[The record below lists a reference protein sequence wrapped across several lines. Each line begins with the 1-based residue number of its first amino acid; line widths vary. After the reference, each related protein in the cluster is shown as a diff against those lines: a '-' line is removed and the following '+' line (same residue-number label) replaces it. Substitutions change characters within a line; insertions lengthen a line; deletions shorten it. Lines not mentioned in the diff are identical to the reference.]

1 MLKVKIYFFLILL
14 FSNYSFSQ
22 IIDTTQIKVLDLNE
36 VIVNSSKIP
45 SRLSDIPLSVNV
57 LDTAL
62 NVNILQQNSLK
73 EYK

>member
-73 EYK
+73 A